1 MVSLVAISRR
11 GVAGRS
17 FDLPYF
23 PGGASTRRVL
33 AWRIAR
39 LAPGPSRPAPLSH
52 STGRVAHF
60 SRVLYQLSYL
70 GQYGAYSSGW
80 GTSCQGFSA
89 RWFTTSHA
97 SVRSAWCEACPFTS
111 FRASSERSEWV
122 RPEARVR
129 RRCRHSADSR
139 VRALDRDPDFRYAYA
154 RNNWGWLGPGGLRS
168 LQNCRRAV
176 KRAAVCS
183 THIHPRVGMSV

>member
-39 LAPGPSRPAPLSH
+39 LAPGPSRPAPFSH
-52 STGRVAHF
+52 STSRVAHF

-80 GTSCQGFSA
+80 ATSCQGFSA
-89 RWFTTSHA
+89 RRFTTSHA
-97 SVRSAWCEACPFTS
+97 SVRSAGCV
-111 FRASSERSEWV
+111 V
-122 RPEARVR
+122 RPEASVR
-129 RRCRHSADSR
+129 RRCRHSPDSR
-139 VRALDRDPDFRYAYA
+139 VRALDRALDFRYAYP
-154 RNNWGWLGPGGLRS
+154 RSNWGWLGPGGLRS